1 MCNRLYEMSIRAS
14 INTLRSVLKE
24 YDKNIKNQFHLYLD
38 FFHKNYS
45 NFVGVMGNSVFVIQY
60 CS

>member
-1 MCNRLYEMSIRAS
+1 MSIRAS